1 MTFIET
7 ATGGVAARI
16 STARSLATSTVQNS
30 IGGPTSI
37 DDKTLT
43 DVVDLIEALIL
54 AALRTLI
61 AVPASIAISAGSLI
75 SIATETTAGPMPTV
89 TKIAARHSIASRTFA
104 ATAMTTATV
113 IVGTFNVGEA
123 ITATTVT
130 SVAEAIMTARGM
142 IEEDRAA
149 RVIRATLTATTD
161 YRGGAMPPFSF
172 VDET

>member
-1 MTFIET
+1 
-7 ATGGVAARI
+7 
-16 STARSLATSTVQNS
+16 
-30 IGGPTSI
+30 
-37 DDKTLT
+37 
-43 DVVDLIEALIL
+43 
-54 AALRTLI
+54 
-61 AVPASIAISAGSLI
+61 
-75 SIATETTAGPMPTV
+75 
-89 TKIAARHSIASRTFA
+89 
-104 ATAMTTATV
+104 V
-113 IVGTFNVGEA
+113 IVETFNVGEA